1 MQSQSGPSVT
11 GRKRSSEG
19 HQAGVERVS
28 AAEAVARIPSG
39 AVVVVSGS
47 GGGVNEPAAVL
58 AALEQRYLDSAQP
71 RDLVLVHPNGL
82 GDGHGGGT
90 ERFAHAGMT
99 KRVYGS
105 HWSWAPRL
113 AQMAADQSIEAAI
126 WPQGVLAQLLRAK
139 TGGRPGLL
147 SRVGEGT
154 YLDPRTRGPAD
165 KATVLPELVTLQ
177 GKTWLHYDVPA
188 IDVAIVRATTA
199 DTDGNLSF
207 EHEGAILDALHAA
220 QAARVNGGL
229 VIAQVKRV
237 ARAGSLDARS
247 VRVPGYLVDLL
258 VVDESQR
265 LSFETL
271 DQPGMTG
278 EVDTIVP
285 ERHVDR
291 PERRIIAARAAEEL
305 RPGMVVNLGFGIAD
319 GVASVAAETGRDH
332 GVTFSVEQGASG
344 GVPAWGADFG
354 LMWNAR
360 AFIDPASLFDFY
372 DGGGLDL
379 TVLSFAEIDRH
390 GNINVSRFGDRIVGP
405 GGFMNIAQGAR
416 TVVFCGSFT
425 AKGLQVS
432 TSGGELR
439 IDREGAVKKF
449 VTDVQEVTF
458 NGAEAVARGQRML
471 VFTERAVFELTTEG
485 LVLRELAPGIDFERD
500 VRPHMDFAPVAG
512 STPTTMP
519 AALFGGVEAD
529 AVADAVAAAGSR

>member
-1 MQSQSGPSVT
+1 MLDESGLSKNDENQ
-11 GRKRSSEG
+11 GRVARL
-19 HQAGVERVS
+19 S
-28 AAEAVARIPSG
+28 ATAAVARIRSG
-39 AVVVVSGS
+39 ATVVVSGS

-58 AALEQRYLDSAQP
+58 AALEQRFLDSGEP

-90 ERFAHAGMT
+90 ERFAHAGMV

-113 AQMAADQSIEAAI
+113 ARMAAENTIEAAI

-139 TGGRPGLL
+139 TGRRPGLL
-147 SRVGEGT
+147 SSVGKGT
-154 YLDPRTRGPAD
+154 YLDPSTRDAVGA
-165 KATVLPELVTLQ
+165 ATVLPEMVTFQ
-177 GKTWLHYDVPA
+177 GDAYLYYDLPA

-199 DTDGNLSF
+199 DADGNLSF

-220 QAARVNGGL
+220 QAARVNSGV

-247 VRVPGYLVDLL
+247 VRVPGYLVDVL
-258 VVDESQR
+258 VVDETQR
-265 LSFETL
+265 LSFETA
-271 DQPGMTG
+271 DQPGLTG
-278 EVDTIVP
+278 EIDAIVP
-285 ERHVDR
+285 ERHIDQ
-291 PERRIIAARAAEEL
+291 PERRIIAGRAAEEL

-319 GVASVAAETGRDH
+319 GVASVAAGTGRDR

-360 AFIDPASLFDFY
+360 SFIDPASLFDFY

-416 TVVFCGSFT
+416 TVVFCGTFT
-425 AKGLQVS
+425 AKGLKVDAR
-432 TSGGELR
+432 GGELH
-439 IDREGAVKKF
+439 IDQEGSVRKF
-449 VTDVQEVTF
+449 VEDVQEVTF
-458 NGAEAVARGQRML
+458 SGPEAMARGQRVL
-471 VFTERAVFELTTEG
+471 VITERAVFEITESG
-485 LVLRELAPGIDFERD
+485 LALRELAPGIDYQTQ
-500 VRPHMDFAPVAG
+500 VRPGMAFEPLIEA
-512 STPTTMP
+512 STQSMP
-519 AALFGGVEAD
+519 DALFAD
-529 AVADAVAAAGSR
+529 VVPDVVPATVGAR